1 MPYLWGMLPL
11 LIIGWSFA
19 VIFGFAWMRQR
30 WLAQRTHKRLRLYT
44 SYLDTVPPI
53 LARTKTD
60 PQRIYSITF
69 NFMGNALSGGEEE
82 ARQAAEQFHAEVA
95 AFSKELT
102 EPLESLSFELR
113 RLRRNCNPTI
123 KQKIKE
129 MERLIQ
135 DSKNELNLVL
145 KSISTA
151 DNIGDE
157 INKLQTMGHGRRSQF
172 MDDLHKEIKQAMH
185 REVFAQHG
193 KLYEQL
199 KSFEEKL

>member
-1 MPYLWGMLPL
+1 MTPL
-11 LIIGWSFA
+11 LIIGWA
-19 VIFGFAWMRQR
+19 LALLIGFVWMRQR
-30 WLAQRTHKRLRLYT
+30 WLARRTRERLRTYT
-44 SYLDTVPPI
+44 SYLEAVPPI
-53 LARTKTD
+53 LERTKTD

-69 NFMGNALSGGEEE
+69 NFMSNALSGGEEE

-102 EPLESLSFELR
+102 DPLEALSFELR

-129 MERLIQ
+129 IERLIQ
-135 DSKNELNLVL
+135 DSKNELDLVL

-157 INKLQTMGHGRRSQF
+157 ISKLQTMGYGRRSQF
-172 MDDLHKEIKQAMH
+172 MDDLHKEIKQAMQ

-193 KLYEQL
+193 KLFEQL
-199 KSFEEKL
+199 KTFAEKL